1 MYFSLESFYL
11 VHTCH
16 LCFTLVFLVMVE
28 LDLIYSAEI
37 HLVLP
42 MHKHCFRHWGD
53 TVSQSHRPQ
62 GAYVFIGRDENQTS
76 KQ

>member
-1 MYFSLESFYL
+1 
-11 VHTCH
+11 
-16 LCFTLVFLVMVE
+16 MVE

-42 MHKHCFRHWGD
+42 MDKHCFRHWGD

-62 GAYVFIGRDENQTS
+62 GAYVFVGRDENQTS